1 MSPFGYDSLAMIS
14 VKNQLCILLFVLFS
28 ASPDFAQ
35 SNPSAATT
43 EPFGEVVSHAEETVA
58 LHSKHTSPY
67 HLKASIVETTNPKS
81 EYRAEIEEFYQSEAN
96 WLRTV
101 QAPRLE
107 WTQGMHDGR
116 PQEQY
121 SGDYAP
127 LWLRELLNGIT
138 DPLPQHKQLEGMQ
151 QPFRV
156 MNGAHSRSCMRFS
169 PSNSEICI
177 EGEHGALD
185 FVSSDP
191 GGLEFHDYQPFHN
204 QWIARKL
211 ISNPES
217 GTTLQLTIT
226 ELSDLKDPLPP
237 GLLVPNAAPLRP
249 VEVAQVVEQSF
260 LKSNANLQWPLVRDG
275 DTKGFV
281 RVSLGIGPDGRVRE
295 VWPEASDNG
304 EMEDFARDQI
314 KNWQF
319 TPYLL
324 NGLPVA
330 VFTHWTMPFETK
342 IGNPLPELSD
352 ADVRKLASHIIE
364 PSFAPGMAK
373 PGQVL
378 RVRILVNEQ
387 GKLTSVDNPDGLGQ
401 SFMAIYVAL
410 SQWKFHPLL
419 QDGKPQ
425 YFHAWLAFKVQ

>member
-1 MSPFGYDSLAMIS
+1 MSPFGYYLFAMIS
-14 VKNQLCILLFVLFS
+14 VKDQQAILLFVLLS
-28 ASPDFAQ
+28 ASSAFPQ
-35 SNPSAATT
+35 GSPSAATT
-43 EPFGEVVSHAEETVA
+43 KPFGEVVSHAEEIVA

-81 EYRAEIEEFYQSEAN
+81 EYHAEIEEFYISEEN

-101 QAPRLE
+101 QAPGLD
-107 WTQGMHDGR
+107 WK
-116 PQEQY
+116 QEMREGKLRERY
-121 SGDYAP
+121 TGDYAP

-169 PSNSEICI
+169 SDNSQICI
-177 EGEHGALD
+177 EGEHAAFD

-191 GGLEFHDYQPFHN
+191 GGIEFHDYQPFHK

-211 ISNPES
+211 ISNPKS
-217 GTTLQLTIT
+217 GTTIQLTIT
-226 ELSDLKDPLPP
+226 ELSDLDGPLPTTP
-237 GLLVPNAAPLRP
+237 LVSNAVPLRP
-249 VEVAQVVEQSF
+249 VEVVQVVEQSF

-275 DTKGFV
+275 NTKGFV
-281 RVSLGIGPDGRVRE
+281 RVFLGIGPDGRVRE

-304 EMEDFARDQI
+304 DIEDFARDQI

-364 PSFAPGMAK
+364 PSFAPGTAK

-378 RVRILVNEQ
+378 RVRIMVNEQ
-387 GKLTSVDNPDGLGQ
+387 GELTSVDNPDRLGQ
-401 SFMAIYVAL
+401 PFMAIYVAV

-425 YFHAWLAFKVQ
+425 NFHAWLIFKVQ